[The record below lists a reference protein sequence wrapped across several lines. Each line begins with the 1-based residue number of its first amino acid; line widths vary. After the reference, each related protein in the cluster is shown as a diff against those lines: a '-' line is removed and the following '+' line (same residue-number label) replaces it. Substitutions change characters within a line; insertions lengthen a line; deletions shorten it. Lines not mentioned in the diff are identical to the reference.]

1 MGADA
6 SEVGRTMLGNW
17 LFVALAVLVG
27 SALGIGIIFMGAL
40 LRPQRP
46 NRTKLA
52 PYEGGVPGVTSPM
65 NRITPRYYVIAILF
79 VVFDVEAIFIYP
91 WAVIFGALGWYG
103 LVEMFLFI
111 ALLLLGWFYA
121 WRKGAFEWA

>member
-1 MGADA
+1 
-6 SEVGRTMLGNW
+6 MLGNW

-27 SALGIGIIFMGAL
+27 SALGIGVIFMGAL
-40 LRPQRP
+40 LRPQHP

-52 PYEGGVPGVTSPM
+52 PYEGGVPGVSSPM
-65 NRITPRYYVIAILF
+65 GRITPRYYVIAILF

-103 LVEMFLFI
+103 LVEMFIFI

>member
-1 MGADA
+1 
-6 SEVGRTMLGNW
+6 MLGNW
-17 LFVALAVLVG
+17 LFVALAVIVG
-27 SALGIGIIFMGAL
+27 SALGIGVIFLGGL

-52 PYEGGVPGVTSPM
+52 PYEGGVPGVSSPT
-65 NRITPRYYVIAILF
+65 NRITPRFYVIAILF
-79 VVFDVEAIFIYP
+79 VVFDIEAIFIYP
-91 WAVIFGALGWYG
+91 WAVIFEALGWYG
-103 LVEMFLFI
+103 LVEMVLFI

>member
-1 MGADA
+1 
-6 SEVGRTMLGNW
+6 MLGNW
-17 LFVALAVLVG
+17 LFVALAIFVG
-27 SALGIGIIFMGAL
+27 SALGIGIIAMGGL
-40 LRPQRP
+40 LRPQHP

-52 PYEGGVPGVTSPM
+52 PYESGIAGVVSPS

-91 WAVIFGALGWYG
+91 WAVIFNALGWYG

-111 ALLLLGWFYA
+111 VLLLLGWFYA

>member
-1 MGADA
+1 
-6 SEVGRTMLGNW
+6 MLGNW
-17 LFVALAVLVG
+17 LFVALALTVG
-27 SALGIGIIFMGAL
+27 SALGIGVIALGGL

-46 NRTKLA
+46 NRIKLS
-52 PYEGGVPGVTSPM
+52 PYEGGVPGVTSPV
-65 NRITPRYYVIAILF
+65 NRITVRFYIVAILF

-91 WAVIFGALGWYG
+91 WAVIFNSLGWYG
-103 LVEMFLFI
+103 LVEMALFI